1 MSLRFDWYP
10 KYQHEVIISKSDLII
25 DRLITKGMA
34 QRTKE
39 DLKRTTQ
46 QILSALYSAYTS
58 LPKDTTSVSISLT
71 SGHYSGTLY
80 SFRMVQRIYECLS
93 DLKWIKSEKGS
104 EYKKKITRMWASGEL
119 SLAFDELLFTWIPQ
133 KPKPKNALVVLR
145 NFEHPESKTKKGR
158 GKKTDLSVPETAEV
172 NQYRS
177 DLYRYN
183 QFLLKH
189 CISLRLDDENLNT
202 LATEMINKPK
212 EDRETWETEEERVN
226 CLDIRRLQLRRIFS
240 RGSLEQGGRFYGGW
254 WQSLPEIHRPHI
266 TINGKTTIEIDFSTI
281 ALRILYAQQGIQ
293 VDLERDLYD
302 IGLEDWS
309 GDSDPRR
316 KPIKTYVNAIL
327 NDERGNYRL
336 NDQKQ
341 KLIGISHQDLHKKVL
356 TYHEPISHLF
366 NSGIG
371 LHTQFIDS
379 LIAERVML
387 RMMEEDKLVLPIHD
401 SFIVNVANAVRLLAA
416 MLSVFEEIMKAE
428 IGLSLSKIKWNHE
441 FSLKEEEVRRLAE
454 NPNYRDEIIQHRV
467 KELTGPITIME
478 EYLFSWMKL
487 KQELISVD
495 ER

>member
-1 MSLRFDWYP
+1 MLDLLHKALSSAQDIAD
-10 KYQHEVIISKSDLII
+10 EVRADLII

-293 VDLERDLYD
+293 VVLGRDLYG

-309 GDSDPRR
+309 GDGDPRS
-316 KPIKTYVNAIL
+316 
-327 NDERGNYRL
+327 
-336 NDQKQ
+336 
-341 KLIGISHQDLHKKVL
+341 KLIAPYFIFITRARAQAETTSETITKAMIESRIAATRSVSICKTLRFRYQPMPPAPKKP
-356 TYHEPISHLF
+356 T
-366 NSGIG
+366 
-371 LHTQFIDS
+371 T
-379 LIAERVML
+379 
-387 RMMEEDKLVLPIHD
+387 
-401 SFIVNVANAVRLLAA
+401 VAAL
-416 MLSVFEEIMKAE
+416 KAT
-428 IGLSLSKIKWNHE
+428 SQ
-441 FSLKEEEVRRLAE
+441 V
-454 NPNYRDEIIQHRV
+454 
-467 KELTGPITIME
+467 
-478 EYLFSWMKL
+478 
-487 KQELISVD
+487 
-495 ER
+495 